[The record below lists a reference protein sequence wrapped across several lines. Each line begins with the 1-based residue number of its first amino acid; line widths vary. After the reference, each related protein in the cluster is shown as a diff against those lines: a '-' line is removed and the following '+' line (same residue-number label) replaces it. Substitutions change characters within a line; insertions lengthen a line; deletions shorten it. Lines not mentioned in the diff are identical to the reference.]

1 VQLDVDVS
9 PRPSA
14 SVESAAYYIVTEAL
28 TNVAKHS
35 GASAA
40 RVGIVRRGDRLV
52 IDVSDNGR
60 GGADS
65 AHGTGLRGLEE
76 RVHALGG
83 WMSVL
88 SPAGGPTT
96 VLVELPC
103 AS

>member
-9 PRPSA
+9 PRPPA

-35 GASAA
+35 GASSA
-40 RVGIVRRGDRLV
+40 RVGIARRGDRLV

-65 AHGTGLRGLEE
+65 AQGTGLRGLEE
-76 RVHALGG
+76 RVQALGG

-103 AS
+103 GS